1 MRRGRAIRGW
11 WWVVRMCTGTAT
23 VVLWWWRR
31 MMSNRRVW
39 MRVRRRRL
47 GQLRRLYGGDMMNAR
62 QAGCVVLSRARY
74 AWIHDSGRFKP

>member
-1 MRRGRAIRGW
+1 
-11 WWVVRMCTGTAT
+11 
-23 VVLWWWRR
+23 
-31 MMSNRRVW
+31 MSNRRVW

-47 GQLRRLYGGDMMNAR
+47 AQLRRLYGGDMMNAR